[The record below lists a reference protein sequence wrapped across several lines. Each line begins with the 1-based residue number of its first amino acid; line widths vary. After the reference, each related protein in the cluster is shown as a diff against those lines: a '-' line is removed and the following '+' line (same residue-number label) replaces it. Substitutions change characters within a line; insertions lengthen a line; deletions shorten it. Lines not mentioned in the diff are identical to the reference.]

1 MSNSPRIGLPFLDAA
16 QAQKHVTMN
25 EALARLD
32 MVAAARVETMAL
44 ASPPAA
50 PAEGDAHLVPSGASG
65 DWAGQ
70 DGNVAIFLN
79 GGWDFITP
87 WAGWRLWVA
96 SSPGIAVYDGADW
109 RIVSQPTSPGGA
121 LTAQRQ
127 VEIDHTV
134 AAGSTS
140 ATTLFIPD
148 KAIVLGVTGRVTV
161 AITGATS
168 WSLGVTGS
176 PDRYGSGIGVG
187 FNAFAHG
194 ITASPLAYFGGSSLL
209 LTSAGADF
217 TGGVVRLAV
226 HYFELSPPR
235 PV

>member
-32 MVAAARVETMAL
+32 MAAAARVETMAL
-44 ASPPAA
+44 ASPPAN
-50 PAEGDAHLVPSGASG
+50 PSEGDAHLVPAGATG
-65 DWAGQ
+65 DWSGQ
-70 DGNVAIFLN
+70 DANVAVFLN

-96 SSPGIAVYDGADW
+96 SVPGFAVYDGADW
-109 RIVSQPTSPGGA
+109 QVVSQPISPGGA
-121 LTAQRQ
+121 LSALRQ
-127 VEIDHTV
+127 VEIDHLV
-134 AAGSTS
+134 GAGATS
-140 ATTLFIPD
+140 VTTAFIPD

-194 ITASPLAYFGGSSLL
+194 VTTSPLAYFGGSSLL

-217 TGGVVRLAV
+217 TGGTVRLVA

-235 PV
+235 SV

>member
-1 MSNSPRIGLPFLDAA
+1 MSNSPRIGLPLLDAA

-32 MVAAARVETMAL
+32 VVAAARVETMAL
-44 ASPPAA
+44 ASPPVA
-50 PAEGDAHLVPSGASG
+50 PGEGDAHLVPSGATG
-65 DWAGQ
+65 DWTGQ
-70 DGNVAIFLN
+70 DGNVAVFLN
-79 GGWDFITP
+79 GGWDFIAP

-96 SSPGIAVYDGADW
+96 SASGFAVYDGADW
-109 RIVSQPTSPGGA
+109 QVTSQPTSPGGA
-121 LTAQRQ
+121 LTALRQ

-140 ATTLFIPD
+140 ETTPFIPD

-161 AITGATS
+161 GITGATS

-194 ITASPLAYFGGSSLL
+194 VTGSPLAYFGGSSLL
-209 LTSAGADF
+209 LTAAGADF
-217 TGGVVRLAV
+217 TGGAVRLVA

-235 PV
+235 SV

>member
-1 MSNSPRIGLPFLDAA
+1 MSNSLRIGLPFLDAA

-32 MVAAARVETMAL
+32 MAAAARVETMAL

-50 PAEGDAHLVPSGASG
+50 PVDGEAHLVPAAATG
-65 DWAGQ
+65 DWVGQ
-70 DGNVAIFLN
+70 DGNVAVFLN
-79 GGWDFITP
+79 GGWDFIAP
-87 WAGWRLWVA
+87 WAGWRLWVESVSGFA
-96 SSPGIAVYDGADW
+96 IYDGADW
-109 RIVSQPTSPGGA
+109 QVMSQPTSPGGA
-121 LTAQRQ
+121 LTALRQ

-140 ATTLFIPD
+140 ATTPFIPD

-176 PDRYGSGIGVG
+176 PDRYGSGIGTG

-194 ITASPLAYFGGSSLL
+194 VTGSPLAYFGGSSLL
-209 LTSAGADF
+209 LTSAGGDF
-217 TGGVVRLAV
+217 TAGTVRLSV

-235 PV
+235 SV

>member
-32 MVAAARVETMAL
+32 VVAGARVETMAL
-44 ASPPAA
+44 ASPPAT
-50 PAEGDAHLVPSGASG
+50 PNEGEAHLVPTAAGGA
-65 DWAGQ
+65 WAGQ
-70 DGNVAIFLN
+70 DGNVALFLN

-96 SSPGIAVYDGADW
+96 SDTGFAVHDGVDW
-109 RIVSQPTSPGGA
+109 QVTSQPTSPGGA
-121 LTAQRQ
+121 LSALRQ

-140 ATTLFIPD
+140 ETTPFIPD
-148 KAIVLGVTGRVTV
+148 KAIVLGVTGRVTA

-187 FNAFAHG
+187 LNSVANG
-194 ITASPLAYFGGSSLL
+194 VTGSPLAYFGGSSLL
-209 LTSAGADF
+209 LTAEGSDF

-235 PV
+235 SV

>member
-1 MSNSPRIGLPFLDAA
+1 MGLPFLDAA

-32 MVAAARVETMAL
+32 MAAAARVETMAL
-44 ASPPAA
+44 ASPPAT
-50 PAEGDAHLVPSGASG
+50 PKEGEAHLVPTAAGGA
-65 DWAGQ
+65 WAGQ
-70 DGNVAIFLN
+70 DGNVAVFLN

-96 SSPGIAVYDGADW
+96 SDTGFAVHDGVDW
-109 RIVSQPTSPGGA
+109 QVTSQPTSPGGA
-121 LTAQRQ
+121 LSALRQ

-134 AAGSTS
+134 SAGSTS
-140 ATTLFIPD
+140 ETTPFIPD
-148 KAIVLGVTGRVTV
+148 KAIVLGVTGRVT
-161 AITGATS
+161 AGITGAAS

-176 PDRYGSGIGVG
+176 PDRYGSGIGASL
-187 FNAFAHG
+187 NSFAHG
-194 ITASPLAYFGGSSLL
+194 VTGSPLAYYGGSSLL

-217 TGGVVRLAV
+217 TGGAVRLAV

-235 PV
+235 SV